1 MKERKVDVHL
11 TFGTC
16 GGFSNQ
22 LLSIAFVLTYAVVR
36 EVDVV
41 VSPSMIMNGRQ
52 ISGVDEYPD
61 TRTSSG
67 FGQVFDWSTAY
78 TFLRRSRILLV
89 PPEEW
94 TGQSGNTVLVCGS
107 DETLDQCTQ
116 KVERCKSKAMTG
128 CHVHMQ
134 CPFIHRIWD
143 VTFLKQHNQLFEEV
157 LNSLTPSKAVKR
169 MASSAIDKITRRTD
183 SADCVTFVHLRVEMD
198 WREHCKSWLPAIAK
212 DASINCMVNVPEVID
227 HLHQLNVSHCT
238 IVIAYD
244 SDDVDVISR
253 QEIQNMKLFRGITV
267 IDLND
272 ILPTAEFPREIR
284 AGAAALIAI
293 EEADF
298 FVGNSVSTLSAT
310 IIRQRR
316 QKRLWAA
323 QYNRGAIPLS
333 EFIPGF
339 SIAWVFALRGKDKR
353 YDEMMKVAVKS
364 ALQQTS
370 LIPYV
375 MVHPDESR
383 YDRVQWLRSQGVQ
396 VCIHQPTWELKLLEI
411 LKRSTESARKS
422 SHLYSFPDM
431 VLGTFFR
438 LDIAVL
444 PELLQFEHVL
454 YTDTDVLFNKD
465 ITDMQGE
472 GLKLPSTIQ
481 LSIETPNLAVLNAG
495 VYFASLRFLRE
506 THAGLIQALLSS
518 KSIDYGVY
526 GPGDQGLLNM
536 YYEAGLK
543 KAGLL
548 SEELFNAKAYSTTIQ
563 ARIVHFHGP
572 KPSDYEEAVRKGSCT
587 RFPVLCDQGVKSELF
602 CRLFNTWIQHCVDEC
617 LHYPYLRERCRK
629 EHLFLH

>member
-1 MKERKVDVHL
+1 
-11 TFGTC
+11 
-16 GGFSNQ
+16 
-22 LLSIAFVLTYAVVR
+22 
-36 EVDVV
+36 
-41 VSPSMIMNGRQ
+41 
-52 ISGVDEYPD
+52 
-61 TRTSSG
+61 
-67 FGQVFDWSTAY
+67 
-78 TFLRRSRILLV
+78 
-89 PPEEW
+89 
-94 TGQSGNTVLVCGS
+94 
-107 DETLDQCTQ
+107 
-116 KVERCKSKAMTG
+116 
-128 CHVHMQ
+128 
-134 CPFIHRIWD
+134 
-143 VTFLKQHNQLFEEV
+143 
-157 LNSLTPSKAVKR
+157 
-169 MASSAIDKITRRTD
+169 
-183 SADCVTFVHLRVEMD
+183 
-198 WREHCKSWLPAIAK
+198 
-212 DASINCMVNVPEVID
+212 MVNVPEVID